1 MKREKTVYKQN
12 RIKKAAALA
21 LAAVM
26 AIGLTACAGSGK
38 DAIRVGSKDFTEGL
52 IVSEIY
58 AVALEDAGYKVER
71 KQNIAGSVVHTALIN
86 NEIDL
91 YPEYTG
97 TGLLTILQMDM
108 ITDPEE
114 VYRTVKDE
122 YEKRFN
128 VTWLDY
134 SKANDGQGLVI
145 RTDIADQLGIRTISD
160 LQSHAPELRFA
171 SQGEFDQRDDGLP
184 ALERVYGAFDW
195 KSSRVYDGGLKYEV
209 LSNGE
214 ADVAPAYTTEGPLA
228 EKDKYTLLIDDKQ
241 VWPPYNLAPVV
252 RDDALEKNPEIAG
265 ILNKISAALDTE
277 TVTALNAKVDV
288 DKREYEEVAREYY
301 DSIK

>member
-52 IVSEIY
+52 IISEIY

-184 ALERVYGAFDW
+184 ALERAYGAFDW